1 MHVVVRELD
10 GIAEWTAAGALYRE
24 VFGYAE
30 PGWGLNPRLL
40 AALRENGGTV
50 IGALTGDGELAGFCY
65 GFTGLQAGELY
76 HYSQAAVVA
85 VSAQGAG
92 VGRSLKYAQAAAAR
106 LTGVRTMRWTFDPYA
121 LRNAHFNLAVLGA
134 TGIRFLPDFY
144 GEPGT
149 DRVLVSWDL
158 TRAEGGSGRTGAG
171 VRTGKEFGSRIVVA
185 ADEWFAAPDPEDR
198 AWLRRELLTQFAGGR
213 NLVEVARSEGDPER
227 VAYLFEDEADR

>member
-24 VFGYAE
+24 VFGYVE

-50 IGALTGDGELAGFCY
+50 IGALADDGELAGFCY
-65 GFTGLQAGELY
+65 GFTGVRGGELY
-76 HYSQAAVVA
+76 HYSQAAA
-85 VSAQGAG
+85 VSASAQGAG
-92 VGRSLKYAQAAAAR
+92 IGRLLKYAQAAAAR

-121 LRNAHFNLAVLGA
+121 LRNAHFNFAVLGA

-158 TRAEGGSGRTGAG
+158 ARAEAGPGRTGAG
-171 VRTGKEFGSRIVVA
+171 VRTGGEAAARIVVA
-185 ADEWFAAPDPEDR
+185 ADEWFAAPDPKDR
-198 AWLRRELLTQFAGGR
+198 AWLRRELLTQFAGAR
-213 NLVEVARSEGDPER
+213 KLVGVSRPEGARGR
-227 VAYLFEDEADR
+227 VAYLFEDAA